1 MPVALLIFSFTLCS
15 SKKSFVDTYRQ
26 LKKHG
31 EILKG
36 GYREL
41 DTLIAQPAEKN
52 VLAKAIAD
60 LELAGV
66 LTPRPALGSPP
77 KRPEIEP
84 FLTPNEG
91 GKKSTLKLMDDDDE
105 SGTFLTKVGFGD
117 DEEEEEPQSQD
128 HGVSHH
134 PFGRL
139 DSISELDASQYRNE
153 LNTMGSLDLS
163 VVTAATGMSLEQE
176 EEELATTCTYRTH
189 SPRAI
194 FLNGCLKNKV
204 PPITIAL
211 VRRNLTSTINL
222 AHMGI
227 GDKIAS
233 ILAGCLSSLPYLQ
246 VLNLA
251 DNNLTDKGLAD
262 LLNSAAQHKEI
273 EELDISNNI
282 VGYYASKALG
292 AFLGGKECLLHSLR
306 LRDANIDD
314 TECANICSVLK
325 HNKCLLELDLSKNLL
340 GKDENLNVVKP
351 QFVTGGESLA
361 DLLLHGDCPIQKLV
375 LHWNMI
381 RLDGALALCNA
392 ISANKFLTHLDL
404 SYNAIGSAGAEI
416 LGKSLLENNML
427 TYLNVSNNGID
438 AVGCYTLCIGVGQ
451 NVTLK
456 EFNLDGNPVGVQ
468 GCMVL
473 TKTILGSNPH
483 LVISA
488 QSCEFMSK
496 QESVKFDISGAVCI
510 LCCGFIGF
518 CLHGYESQ
526 LHR

>member
-1 MPVALLIFSFTLCS
+1 M
-15 SKKSFVDTYRQ
+15 
-26 LKKHG
+26 
-31 EILKG
+31 
-36 GYREL
+36 
-41 DTLIAQPAEKN
+41 EKN
-52 VLAKAIAD
+52 VLVKAIAD

-77 KRPEIEP
+77 KRPETEP
-84 FLTPNEG
+84 FLTPNEH
-91 GKKSTLKLMDDDDE
+91 GKKSTFRLMDDDNE

-117 DEEEEEPQSQD
+117 DEDEPQSNENGASFQ
-128 HGVSHH
+128 
-134 PFGRL
+134 PFSAL

-153 LNTMGSLDLS
+153 LNPMGSLDLS
-163 VVTAATGMSLEQE
+163 VVSGATGMTAEQE

-194 FLNGCLKNKV
+194 FLNGCLKNKI

-233 ILAGCLSSLPYLQ
+233 ILAGCLNSLPYLQ

-392 ISANKFLTHLDL
+392 IQANKFLTHLDL

-416 LGKSLLENNML
+416 LGKSLLENKIL
-427 TYLNVSNNGID
+427 KYLNVSNNGID

-451 NVTLK
+451 NDTLN
-456 EFNLDGNPVGVQ
+456 ELNLDGNPVGVQ

-473 TKTILGSNPH
+473 TKTILNSNPH
-483 LVISA
+483 LIISA

-496 QESVKFDISGAVCI
+496 QESVKFDISGTCSNINLSCVFSRKSL
-510 LCCGFIGF
+510 LCST
-518 CLHGYESQ
+518 LSK
-526 LHR
+526 